1 MRSMDR
7 VSPNIAIVG
16 GGIAGLALALGLHR
30 RGIAAQVYEAAPQF
44 SQIGVGITLL
54 PHAMREIEALGLG
67 ALVAS
72 SGIENRESVFF
83 NRFGQKLFSEPRG
96 KFAGY
101 PHPEIGIHRGNLH
114 AMLLTAVRE
123 QLPPNAVCTGHQLVG
138 LEQDS
143 RQVTLHFKATTEGT
157 AFRPS
162 VVADMLIACDGV
174 NSATRKIFYP
184 EEQVAFAGINTW
196 RGVTRHKPIL
206 DGRTYMRIGSLKT
219 GKIVVYPIIDN
230 VDGSADQLIN
240 WIAEIETPGQRK
252 NDWNKTGN
260 LNDFLPIYESF
271 KFGWLDVAQLIRNA
285 EAVLEYPMVD
295 KDPVD
300 RWTFGRVTLAGDAA
314 HPMYPRGSNG
324 SAQALIDVRT
334 LADLLAATAD
344 PTAALRKYE
353 AIRRPITTQI
363 VRTNRDSPP
372 DVINLKVEEL
382 VGDRPFDD
390 LDKYISQEELRRLS
404 EQYKQVAGFRTEDM
418 HDGADSSAA
427 TQIASG

>member
-1 MRSMDR
+1 MRSRDGD
-7 VSPNIAIVG
+7 SPTIAIIG

-30 RGIAAQVYEAAPQF
+30 RGRAAQVYEAAPEL

-67 ALVAS
+67 ELVVS
-72 SGIENRESVFF
+72 TGIENRESVFF
-83 NRFGQKLFSEPRG
+83 NRFGQKLFAEPRG

-101 PHPEIGIHRGNLH
+101 PYAEIGIHRGNLH
-114 AMLLTAVRE
+114 AILLSAVRE
-123 QLPPNAVCTGHQLVG
+123 QLPVGAVCTGHQLVG
-138 LEQDS
+138 LEQDP
-143 RQVTLHFKATTEGT
+143 RQVTLHFKATTGDNT
-157 AFRPS
+157 VRPP
-162 VVADMLIACDGV
+162 VVADIVIACDGV
-174 NSATRKIFYP
+174 NSAARRIFYP
-184 EEQVAFAGINTW
+184 DEQVVFAGINTW
-196 RGVTRHKPIL
+196 RGVTRRKPIL

-219 GKIVVYPIIDN
+219 GKIVVYPIVDN
-230 VDGSADQLIN
+230 IDGSGNQLIN
-240 WIAEIETPGQRK
+240 WVAEIETPGQRK

-271 KFGWLDVAQLIRNA
+271 KFTWLDVAQLIRDA

-300 RWTFGRVTLAGDAA
+300 CWTFGRVTLAGDAA

-334 LADLLAATAD
+334 LADLLVTAAD
-344 PTAALRKYE
+344 PLTALREYE
-353 AIRRPITTQI
+353 AIRRPATTQI
-363 VRTNRDSPP
+363 VRTNRASPP

-390 LDKYISQEELRRLS
+390 LNKYISQEELRRLS
-404 EQYKQVAGFRTEDM
+404 EQYKQMAGFRAQDIP
-418 HDGADSSAA
+418 DRAGSSPE
-427 TQIASG
+427 TQIEPG